1 MLPSEIQNEGKGFL
15 TSNSTLLV
23 SSSQWNSL
31 NLNVF
36 SRNMWKIAFTSS
48 QGKMLEFVKHGQIAL
63 IHIVKIN
70 YLIKDTFKNSSQ
82 VFGENAFI
90 VC

>member
-1 MLPSEIQNEGKGFL
+1 
-15 TSNSTLLV
+15 
-23 SSSQWNSL
+23 
-31 NLNVF
+31 
-36 SRNMWKIAFTSS
+36 
-48 QGKMLEFVKHGQIAL
+48 MLEFVKHGQIAL

>member
-1 MLPSEIQNEGKGFL
+1 
-15 TSNSTLLV
+15 
-23 SSSQWNSL
+23 
-31 NLNVF
+31 
-36 SRNMWKIAFTSS
+36 
-48 QGKMLEFVKHGQIAL
+48 MLEFVKHGQIAL

-70 YLIKDTFKNSSQ
+70 YLIKDTFKNSSH